1 MILEMD
7 RKILSNC
14 AQNYGIDFIITVCY
28 NIYINPTWEGGENMT
43 DNELLQAIYSDM
55 QELKQRVTGIE
66 VTLENET
73 NKNIKLLAENHGNL
87 IDKLNQAIRVSDKT
101 AIYEIQVNILTGKV
115 EKLEKEIADLK
126 NRIA

>member
-1 MILEMD
+1 
-7 RKILSNC
+7 
-14 AQNYGIDFIITVCY
+14 
-28 NIYINPTWEGGENMT
+28 MT
-43 DNELLQAIYSDM
+43 DNELLQAIYGDMQEMKSDM
-55 QELKQRVTGIE
+55 QEMKSDMRELKQRVSGIE

-73 NKNIKLLAENHGNL
+73 NRNIKLLAENHGTL
-87 IDKLNQAIRVSDKT
+87 IDKLNQAIKVSDKT

>member
-1 MILEMD
+1 
-7 RKILSNC
+7 
-14 AQNYGIDFIITVCY
+14 
-28 NIYINPTWEGGENMT
+28 MT
-43 DNELLQAIYSDM
+43 DSELLQAIYSDM

-101 AIYEIQVNILTGKV
+101 AIYEIQVNILTSKV
-115 EKLEKEIADLK
+115 EKLEKEMAELK

>member
-1 MILEMD
+1 ML
-7 RKILSNC
+7 NVF
-14 AQNYGIDFIITVCY
+14 QHGI
-28 NIYINPTWEGGENMT
+28 INPIYYREGDERMT
-43 DNELLQAIYSDM
+43 DSELLQAIYSDMQEMKSDMQEMKSDM

-87 IDKLNQAIRVSDKT
+87 IDKLNQAIKVSDKT

>member
-1 MILEMD
+1 
-7 RKILSNC
+7 
-14 AQNYGIDFIITVCY
+14 
-28 NIYINPTWEGGENMT
+28 MT
-43 DNELLQAIYSDM
+43 DSELLQAIYSDM

-87 IDKLNQAIRVSDKT
+87 IDKLNQAIKVSDKT
-101 AIYEIQVNILTGKV
+101 AIYEIQVNILTSKV
-115 EKLEKEIADLK
+115 EKLEKEMAELK

>member
-1 MILEMD
+1 
-7 RKILSNC
+7 
-14 AQNYGIDFIITVCY
+14 
-28 NIYINPTWEGGENMT
+28 MT
-43 DNELLQAIYSDM
+43 DSELLQAIYSDM